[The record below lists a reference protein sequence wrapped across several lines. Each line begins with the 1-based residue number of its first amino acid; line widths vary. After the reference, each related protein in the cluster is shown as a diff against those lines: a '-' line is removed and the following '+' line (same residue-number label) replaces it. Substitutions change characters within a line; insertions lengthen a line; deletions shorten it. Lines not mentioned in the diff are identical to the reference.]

1 MLGNV
6 GLPADHVYTSEEW
19 TNADL
24 PRCPP
29 FEASK
34 TYAEKAAWDFVKD
47 LEDEKKFELVTIL
60 PALVFGPLIFPKFN
74 LSHGLLSY
82 LINRQGPAVPDMHI
96 PSIDVRDVSKAH
108 MAAMTKDVAPGNR
121 YIVWQSTAPL
131 RDVAKVL
138 AKEFNPQGYN
148 VPVGNLPTFVLW
160 FAKLFNSEAKTIY
173 SLIGCKTQ
181 FDITKL
187 KEELGIEP
195 MDVEETFIECCY
207 SMIEKEIIPKKPG
220 YKGRHG
226 EGAGEGKEQAASDQ
240 SVKPEETVEPEE
252 AEKTEE

>member
-74 LSHGLLSY
+74 LSHGVYIKCCFSFLCDSILFSSF
-82 LINRQGPAVPDMHI
+82 LI
-96 PSIDVRDVSKAH
+96 
-108 MAAMTKDVAPGNR
+108 
-121 YIVWQSTAPL
+121 
-131 RDVAKVL
+131 
-138 AKEFNPQGYN
+138 
-148 VPVGNLPTFVLW
+148 
-160 FAKLFNSEAKTIY
+160 
-173 SLIGCKTQ
+173 
-181 FDITKL
+181 
-187 KEELGIEP
+187 
-195 MDVEETFIECCY
+195 
-207 SMIEKEIIPKKPG
+207 
-220 YKGRHG
+220 
-226 EGAGEGKEQAASDQ
+226 
-240 SVKPEETVEPEE
+240 
-252 AEKTEE
+252 